1 GDVEVLGMDPMRD
14 GKALRRRTGVLTEY
28 PALAELLSAPENL
41 SIYAAIHGLAP
52 DEADRAILDILDLL
66 GLSTRLTEPVRGFSA
81 GLKQRV
87 ALARAL
93 VHRPELVLLDEPT
106 TNMDPVAAKDV
117 RTLIHRIAR

>member
-1 GDVEVLGMDPMRD
+1 
-14 GKALRRRTGVLTEY
+14 TEY

-117 RTLIHRIAR
+117 RTLIHRIARAEGRTVILSTHNLA